1 MFRAQVLVILIFD
14 FPFGNIEKDLKYI
27 FANTTFFEEI
37 STYCLPFSIKVLLSG
52 KVLNDKEGMKDQ
64 HNEDKDH
71 GRDTKDGKDDG
82 KRIGTKSSTK
92 VNGDILYLVVVHD
105 QDAHCEHQEQLS
117 K

>member
-1 MFRAQVLVILIFD
+1 MFGAQVLIILIFD

-27 FANTTFFEEI
+27 FADTTFFEEI
-37 STYCLPFSIKVLLSG
+37 STDCLPFSVKILLSG
-52 KVLNDKEGMKDQ
+52 KVLNDKEGMKYQ

-92 VNGDILYLVVVHD
+92 VNSNIFDLVVVHD
-105 QDAHCEHQEQLS
+105 QNAHCEHQEQLS